1 MSSMVAYTLLMAI
14 PFVPGAEIGLTVMMS
29 IGPKVVPLVYV
40 CTLFSLLL
48 SFSLGRFIPDQVLIN
63 LFHRVGLVRAG
74 NLLDELKDLD
84 TQERLQMIVSRSPK
98 KLIPFLIRFR
108 YIALL
113 LAINLPGSIAIGG
126 GGGIAMLAGMSRLF
140 KLPYFV
146 LTIAIAVAPF
156 PLLLMF
162 FGEYFGDWSIK

>member
-1 MSSMVAYTLLMAI
+1 MAI
-14 PFVPGAEIGLTVMMS
+14 TMRLM
-29 IGPKVVPLVYV
+29 
-40 CTLFSLLL
+40 
-48 SFSLGRFIPDQVLIN
+48 
-63 LFHRVGLVRAG
+63 RA
-74 NLLDELKDLD
+74 NLLDELKNLD

-140 KLPYFV
+140 MLPYFV

-162 FGEYFGDWSIK
+162 FGEYFGGWRIK